1 MRSDGVR
8 DAEEPNDP
16 SFFRDFGIFPRGRAT
31 PPGQVRCY
39 LSGPRIVFEHSMT
52 VGVALLGLAL
62 LVFIPVWLPDP
73 LKWLGVAAT
82 LSGFIAMIDLG
93 TRSVYRWVELD
104 GTTLRAKQLLT
115 GRVTE
120 RDIA

>member
-1 MRSDGVR
+1 
-8 DAEEPNDP
+8 
-16 SFFRDFGIFPRGRAT
+16 
-31 PPGQVRCY
+31 
-39 LSGPRIVFEHSMT
+39 MT